1 MTAAVRFS
9 IAPVRSLG
17 LQHPEQIDLT
27 PTGVVEDR
35 RFYLIDDAG
44 WLVDRIVV
52 GRLVQ
57 VAAETDP
64 SGERL
69 RLTFPDGRVIE
80 DAVRLG
86 EAVETPLHGRTAV
99 GHVVIGP
106 WADALEAIAGRPV
119 RVVRTDRPGGTRR
132 GNPTSLV
139 SHASVRELAR
149 HAGVEAVDARRFRM
163 LIELDGSEP
172 HEEDAWIGA
181 RIAIGDAI
189 LRVTQR
195 DARCAITTQD
205 PDSGDRDLDTL
216 RTIIG
221 YRGLMPDE
229 KGAPKAMF
237 GVLADVEQPGRVR
250 LGDEVRV
257 LGQGGVPGLPT

>member
-1 MTAAVRFS
+1 MTTAVRFS

-17 LQHPEQIDLT
+17 LQHPDHIDLT
-27 PTGVVEDR
+27 ATGVLEDR
-35 RFYLIDDAG
+35 RFYLIDEAG
-44 WLVDRIVV
+44 HLVDRIVV

-57 VAAETDP
+57 VAAETDQA
-64 SGERL
+64 GEFL
-69 RLTFPDGRVIE
+69 RLTFPDGAVVE

-86 EAVETPLHGRTAV
+86 EPVETALHGRTAI

-106 WADALEAIAGRPV
+106 WAAALEAVAGRPV

-139 SHASVRELAR
+139 SQASVRELAR
-149 HAGVEAVDARRFRM
+149 HAGLEAVDARRFRM
-163 LIELDGSEP
+163 LIELDGAVS
-172 HEEDAWIGA
+172 HEEDEWVGR
-181 RIAIGDAI
+181 RIALGSAI
-189 LRVTQR
+189 LRVTAR

-205 PDSGDRDLDTL
+205 PDSGARDLDTL

-237 GVLADVEQPGRVR
+237 GVLADVEQPGLVR
-250 LGDEVRV
+250 LGDEVTV
-257 LGQGGVPGLPT
+257 LAG